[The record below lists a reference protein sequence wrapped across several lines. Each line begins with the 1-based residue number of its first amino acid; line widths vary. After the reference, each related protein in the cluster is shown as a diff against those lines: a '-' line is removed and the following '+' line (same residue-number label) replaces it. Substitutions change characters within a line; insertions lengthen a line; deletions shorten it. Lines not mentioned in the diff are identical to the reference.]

1 MASNLKVTEL
11 DFFQIKENFKT
22 YLKAQQD
29 KGKFVD
35 YDFDGSGMSVF
46 LDILAYNTHY
56 NAVNA
61 NMAMNEV
68 FLDSAERRNNVVSL
82 AKMLSYVPRSLT
94 AASATLEFVVN
105 EPTNSPVTL
114 TIDRGTTFTTTIL
127 DKQYSFV
134 TLESSTITPQDETVT
149 TIVGGS
155 SLTTVVPNVYRFRD
169 IKVYEG
175 ELRSIQYTVDSFDDG
190 LYFEIPDENVDI
202 TTLVVKVKSNSSSS
216 KADVFTLAT
225 DFTSV
230 TADTQAY
237 FLQEGVDGKYEVYF
251 GDGVVG
257 KSLEGGN
264 VVMLEWLST
273 NGVEA
278 NGAAFF
284 VLADTIEGNTN
295 VDISVI
301 NKSIG
306 GAEREDVASIKFNAP
321 LSYLSQNR
329 CVTAEDYK
337 AMIINNYGDVE
348 TVTVWGGE
356 ENDPPQYG
364 KAYVCIKPKNAD
376 FLDDTQKKYI
386 VDNILR
392 TKNVVSIAPVIVD
405 AEYTYLY
412 LDVFFKYNPNLTDSS
427 SSQLKTI
434 VNDVIVN
441 YNDTELKKFDGV
453 YRQSKLLGLVDKS
466 DTGILSSTIRVYM
479 QKRLVPTLDVA
490 KRYEMK
496 FSAPIFGV
504 RSNPNEPILKS
515 SGFTHNGYT
524 AYIEDRVLSTGEINP
539 FEAEGATHVLQMYRI
554 INNAKV
560 VTNSAV
566 GYINANSGL
575 VVVTNLMINAVGNG
589 GYVSFTT
596 IPASDDIAPKREQ
609 LLEIDPALITITPSI
624 DTIATGGSQAGI
636 GYTTTNRFV

>member
-1 MASNLKVTEL
+1 
-11 DFFQIKENFKT
+11 
-22 YLKAQQD
+22 
-29 KGKFVD
+29 
-35 YDFDGSGMSVF
+35 
-46 LDILAYNTHY
+46 
-56 NAVNA
+56 
-61 NMAMNEV
+61 
-68 FLDSAERRNNVVSL
+68 
-82 AKMLSYVPRSLT
+82 
-94 AASATLEFVVN
+94 
-105 EPTNSPVTL
+105 
-114 TIDRGTTFTTTIL
+114 
-127 DKQYSFV
+127 
-134 TLESSTITPQDETVT
+134 
-149 TIVGGS
+149 
-155 SLTTVVPNVYRFRD
+155 
-169 IKVYEG
+169 
-175 ELRSIQYTVDSFDDG
+175 
-190 LYFEIPDENVDI
+190 
-202 TTLVVKVKSNSSSS
+202 
-216 KADVFTLAT
+216 
-225 DFTSV
+225 
-230 TADTQAY
+230 
-237 FLQEGVDGKYEVYF
+237 
-251 GDGVVG
+251 
-257 KSLEGGN
+257 
-264 VVMLEWLST
+264 MLEWLST

-392 TKNVVSIAPVIVD
+392 TKNVVSIAPIIVD

>member
-35 YDFDGSGMSVF
+35 YDFDGSGMSVL

-56 NAVNA
+56 NAINA

-82 AKMLSYVPRSLT
+82 AKMLSYVPRSIT
-94 AASATLEFVVN
+94 ASSSTLNVVVNSPTGAPTSLTLE
-105 EPTNSPVTL
+105 
-114 TIDRGTTFTTTIL
+114 RGTTFTSVIS
-127 DKQYSFV
+127 DKSYNFV
-134 TLESSTITPQDETVT
+134 TLESQITTPQDETT
-149 TIVGGS
+149 TDVLTGAT
-155 SLTTVVPNVYRFRD
+155 TTVQNVYRFSEV
-169 IKVYEG
+169 KVYEG
-175 ELRSIQYTVDSFDDG
+175 SLKNIQYTVDSFDDG

-202 TTLVVKVKSNSSSS
+202 STLVVKVKQNASST
-216 KADVFTLAT
+216 KTEIFTLAT

-230 TADTQAY
+230 DDTTQAY

-251 GDGVVG
+251 GDGIVG

-264 VVMLEWLST
+264 VVILEWLST
-273 NGVEA
+273 SGIEA
-278 NGAAFF
+278 NGASVF
-284 VLADTIEGNTN
+284 VLSDTIQGNSN
-295 VDISVI
+295 VDIGVLY
-301 NKSIG
+301 KSIG
-306 GAEREDVASIKFNAP
+306 GSDREDVASIKFNAP

-364 KAYVCIKPKNAD
+364 KAYVCIKPKNSD
-376 FLDDTQKKYI
+376 FLDDTQKNYI
-386 VDNILR
+386 ISNILR
-392 TKNVVSIAPVIVD
+392 TKNVVSITPVIVD
-405 AEYTYLY
+405 AEFTYLY
-412 LDVFFKYNPNLTDSS
+412 LDVFFKYNPNLTDSTS
-427 SSQLKTI
+427 NQLKTI
-434 VNDVIVN
+434 VNDVIAN
-441 YNDTELKKFDGV
+441 YGNTELKKFDGV
-453 YRQSKLLGLVDKS
+453 YRQSKLLGLIDKS

-479 QKRLVPTLDVA
+479 QKRIVPTIDVA

-496 FSAPIFGV
+496 FSAPIFAV
-504 RSNPNEPILKS
+504 RSNANEPIIKS
-515 SGFTHNGYT
+515 TGFTHNGYT
-524 AYIEDRVLSTGEINP
+524 AYIEDRVLGAGEINP
-539 FEAEGATHVLQMYRI
+539 YAGDGATHVLQMYRI
-554 INNAKV
+554 VNSTKV
-560 VTNSAV
+560 VTNTAV
-566 GYINANSGL
+566 GYINADTGL
-575 VVVTNLMINAVGNG
+575 VVIPSLMISAIPNS
-589 GYVSFTT
+589 GYVAFTT

-609 LLEIDPALITITPSI
+609 LLEIDESLISITPSI